1 MEENRLF
8 KNWKRALI
16 LSLQLPNKSNSE
28 VISAI
33 NEMSSLAY
41 TLGGKVIGE
50 IIQTR
55 SQIDN
60 TYFFGKG
67 KIKEI
72 KNIIESKNVDAL
84 LVDNQ
89 LNHKQI
95 QNLEK
100 YLECLVLDRTQI
112 ILEIFAKNA
121 RTREAKLQIYLAQSQ
136 YLLPRLVGLW
146 KHLDRE
152 RGGIGASRGTGE
164 KQIEKDRQ
172 FLRHRISHLK
182 AQIKRVE
189 RERTTQKQSRSNCLR
204 VSLVGYTNAGKS
216 SIMNALTNSNL
227 IVKDHLFAT
236 LDSTTRLLEDE
247 TKPKVLLSDTV
258 GFIDDLPHELIAA
271 FRSTLSTIRDSD
283 LLLQIIDASKNIEKH
298 IHTSENVLKDLEARE
313 IPILKVFNKIDMI
326 SNERLLLLEK
336 LYPEAVFVSALPS
349 KIIVRDNKCDLVK
362 KLRKKILIF
371 FEDRMQTLKIRLEY
385 ENSQKLSRIYEWSKV
400 DKIEFQE
407 DGILMTLTTI
417 PGNFDR
423 LRHDLG
429 EKFTEL
435 EQNVNA

>member
-1 MEENRLF
+1 MNENRLF
-8 KNWKRALI
+8 KNWERALI
-16 LSLQLPNKSNSE
+16 VLLHLPNRSTSDIKNAISE
-28 VISAI
+28 
-33 NEMSSLAY
+33 MTSLTY
-41 TLGGKVIGE
+41 SLGGKVIGK

-55 SQIDN
+55 TQIDPA
-60 TYFFGKG
+60 YFFGKG

-72 KNIIESKNVDAL
+72 KNTIKRKSVDAV
-84 LVDNQ
+84 LVDN
-89 LNHKQI
+89 LLGPKQI

-100 YLECLVLDRTQI
+100 ILECEVLDRTQV

-172 FLRHRISHLK
+172 YLRHRITHLK
-182 AQIKRVE
+182 TQIERVE
-189 RERTTQKQSRSNCLR
+189 RERNTQKRRRTSCLR

-216 SIMNALTNSNL
+216 TIMNALTNSNL
-227 IVKDHLFAT
+227 VVKDHLFAT
-236 LDSTTRLLEDE
+236 LDSTTRLLEE
-247 TKPKVLLSDTV
+247 ESRPKVLLSDTV
-258 GFIDDLPHELIAA
+258 GFIDNLPHELVAA
-271 FRSTLSTIRDSD
+271 FRSTLSIIRDAD
-283 LLLQIIDASKNIEKH
+283 LLLQIIDASENIEKH
-298 IHTSENVLKDLEARE
+298 IKTSENVLKDLEARA
-313 IPILKVFNKIDMI
+313 IPILKVFNKIDII
-326 SNERLLLLEK
+326 STERLLLLEK
-336 LYPEAVFVSALPS
+336 LYPEAFFVSALQGEFLG
-349 KIIVRDNKCDLVK
+349 KKNKYDLVE

-371 FEDRMQTLKIRLEY
+371 FDDRMQTRRIRLDY
-385 ENSQKLSRIYEWSKV
+385 KNSQKLSSIYEWSKV

-407 DGILMTLTTI
+407 EGILMTVTTI

-429 EKFTEL
+429 DKFTEL
-435 EQNVNA
+435 QQNINA

>member
-1 MEENRLF
+1 
-8 KNWKRALI
+8 
-16 LSLQLPNKSNSE
+16 
-28 VISAI
+28 
-33 NEMSSLAY
+33 MSSLTY
-41 TLGGKVIGE
+41 SLGGEVVSKIV
-50 IIQTR
+50 QTK
-55 SQIDN
+55 SQVN
-60 TYFFGKG
+60 PTYFFGKG

-72 KNIIESKNVDAL
+72 KSTIEINAIDAL

-89 LNHKQI
+89 LAPKQI

-100 YLECLVLDRTQI
+100 ILECEVLDRTQI

-121 RTREAKLQIYLAQSQ
+121 RTREAKLQISLAQSQ

-172 FLRHRISHLK
+172 FLRHRITHLK
-182 AQIKRVE
+182 KQIERVE
-189 RERTTQKQSRSNCLR
+189 RKRNTQKQRRSNCLR

-216 SIMNALTNSNL
+216 TIMNALTNSNL
-227 IVKDHLFAT
+227 IVKNHLFAT
-236 LDSTTRLLEDE
+236 LDSTTRLLEED

-258 GFIDDLPHELIAA
+258 GFIDNLPHELVAA
-271 FRSTLSTIRDSD
+271 FRSTLSSIRDAD
-283 LLLQIIDASKNIEKH
+283 LLLQIIDVSKNIDKH
-298 IHTSENVLKDLEARE
+298 IQTAKTVLKDLEARA

-336 LYPEAVFVSALPS
+336 LYPEAVFVSALENR
-349 KIIVRDNKCDLVK
+349 IVGQNKRAQLVE

-371 FEDRMQTLKIRLEY
+371 FDDRMQTLRIRLDY
-385 ENSQKLSRIYEWSKV
+385 ENSQKLARIYQWSKV

-429 EKFTEL
+429 ENFTEL
-435 EQNVNA
+435 GHNVNA